1 MSVAPRARAPHR
13 LATARTRDGCDSRAC
28 SVDTR
33 PVAKKIVLPLLA
45 LVVLF
50 LGVGFV
56 VHLLT
61 PDETK
66 IRHLVADMED
76 AYNRGNP
83 GDCVAPIARD
93 WHHERYALDRQLLFG
108 ALLQTAQERDRETR
122 ELLTRVTIDEDAAT
136 VNVQGDHATLELE
149 AVFERRR
156 ASEWHETWR
165 IRVEAEL
172 EDRGDDW
179 QIVTSRHQDLRGTH
193 LGR

>member
-1 MSVAPRARAPHR
+1 MPLAARVRAER
-13 LATARTRDGCDSRAC
+13 ARTRDGCDSRAC
-28 SVDTR
+28 RVDTDA
-33 PVAKKIVLPLLA
+33 VAKKIVLPLLA

-56 VHLLT
+56 VRLLT

-66 IRHLVADMED
+66 IRRLVADMED

-83 GDCVAPIARD
+83 GDCVEPIARD
-93 WHHERYALDRQLLFG
+93 WHHERYELDRQLLFG

-122 ELLTRVTIDEDAAT
+122 ELLTRVTIDEDTAT
-136 VNVQGDHATLELE
+136 VHVQGDRATLELE
-149 AVFERRR
+149 AKFERRR
-156 ASEWHETWR
+156 AGEWQETWR

-172 EDRGDDW
+172 EDRDGHW
-179 QIVTSRHQDLRGTH
+179 QIVRSRHQDLRGTH